1 MSRQEW
7 LYYDFYIVFSRSK
20 YEWCSGKL
28 KINLTVCTFCS
39 LWFWSLCS
47 VQSMYKMRVECTQ
60 TFGVQNQTV
69 SFPKHFL
76 FLFFLN
82 FVGFFCMPIQSNF
95 FIHFWYFQLWIET
108 NSAGVNV
115 QMFITL
121 LDNWFVW
128 KVIDNVID
136 KKFGL
141 CGFKCYSYSVALWPI
156 RCIFILEN

>member
-39 LWFWSLCS
+39 LWFWSLFS
-47 VQSMYKMRVECTQ
+47 VQSMHKMRVECTQ
-60 TFGVQNQTV
+60 TFGGQNQTV

-76 FLFFLN
+76 FFFNILL
-82 FVGFFCMPIQSNF
+82 GFFCMPIQSNF

-115 QMFITL
+115 QMFIIGL
-121 LDNWFVW
+121 YGKLF
-128 KVIDNVID
+128 DNVID

-141 CGFKCYSYSVALWPI
+141 CGFKCYSVALDP
-156 RCIFILEN
+156 